1 MVMAFW
7 GVVVHPGEPYI
18 HEPSRGRRLKIRQA
32 MLGDYGDAGWSLLE
46 CNVGDKEPVRLCA
59 LNPTDAF
66 MCHLKLEY
74 EEKETVI
81 LTVSG
86 NGSIHLSGY
95 YIHSCNGDHGHCS
108 DKLTRKSASVTCLER
123 THKGDEADGKND
135 ASPKEPIISEA
146 DGKNDVYL
154 KEPIVSED
162 GDEANGKNGASPKV
176 AIVSEADAK
185 NDAPLKEPVVKRR
198 ATKKRRTKTLGK
210 EHMLSDQNNNMG
222 QVNVQKDSKIM
233 ESNAVHIVPTQD
245 QEVTREG
252 NVVQCSAAAT
262 NQRIRQTSPLITDKG
277 LFFIGATELQ
287 GVKKQN
293 EDAEHSGS
301 IHAGKGPIHKV
312 TLDDGIRIEDLD
324 VGKANGKIA
333 SDGSKVTVKYVCK
346 LMNGQAVDPM
356 DDNNILK
363 FKLGK

>member
-1 MVMAFW
+1 
-7 GVVVHPGEPYI
+7 
-18 HEPSRGRRLKIRQA
+18 

-108 DKLTRKSASVTCLER
+108 DKLTRKSVNVACLER
-123 THKGDEADGKND
+123 KHKGDEAHGKND

-176 AIVSEADAK
+176 AIVGEADAK

-198 ATKKRRTKTLGK
+198 ATKKYV
-210 EHMLSDQNNNMG
+210 ELS
-222 QVNVQKDSKIM
+222 VL
-233 ESNAVHIVPTQD
+233 VPQL
-245 QEVTREG
+245 
-252 NVVQCSAAAT
+252 SY
-262 NQRIRQTSPLITDKG
+262 LI
-277 LFFIGATELQ
+277 
-287 GVKKQN
+287 
-293 EDAEHSGS
+293 
-301 IHAGKGPIHKV
+301 
-312 TLDDGIRIEDLD
+312 
-324 VGKANGKIA
+324 
-333 SDGSKVTVKYVCK
+333 
-346 LMNGQAVDPM
+346 
-356 DDNNILK
+356 
-363 FKLGK
+363 